1 MISCISYE
9 NIHEFGT
16 AFCSGFRLRYGEFIE
31 RQHYNVPHYEGMEFD
46 QYDTPASR
54 YLVYHTD
61 DGTALGL
68 TRLTPTSLS
77 CMLRDLW
84 PHLVEDKSLLQSE
97 KVWEGT
103 RYCVDK
109 SVAPDLRQRIV
120 HEMACAY
127 LEFGL
132 ELGLSK
138 IIGLMPTYIYRSVF
152 VSPGIEMEHLG
163 QVEKIDGQR
172 CRALAIPVTAQQLA
186 NVRGKTGITNRVLRF
201 TYREGER
208 ENVRAA

>member
-1 MISCISYE
+1 
-9 NIHEFGT
+9 
-16 AFCSGFRLRYGEFIE
+16 
-31 RQHYNVPHYEGMEFD
+31 MEFD

-109 SVAPDLRQRIV
+109 ERRAGFAAADRARDGLR
-120 HEMACAY
+120 
-127 LEFGL
+127 
-132 ELGLSK
+132 LS
-138 IIGLMPTYIYRSVF
+138 G
-152 VSPGIEMEHLG
+152 
-163 QVEKIDGQR
+163 
-172 CRALAIPVTAQQLA
+172 
-186 NVRGKTGITNRVLRF
+186 
-201 TYREGER
+201 
-208 ENVRAA
+208 VRAGAWA